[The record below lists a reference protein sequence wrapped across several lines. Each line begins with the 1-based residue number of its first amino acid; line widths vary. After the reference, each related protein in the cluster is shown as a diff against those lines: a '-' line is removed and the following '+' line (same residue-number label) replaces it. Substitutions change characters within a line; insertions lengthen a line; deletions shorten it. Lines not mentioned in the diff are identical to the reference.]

1 LGQFS
6 EIHGEPGK
14 FSIPFKHVFMSE
26 IFTFHCVE
34 VSVEVRTDVGVGEQ
48 DLLRAHEI
56 DNTCE

>member
-1 LGQFS
+1 
-6 EIHGEPGK
+6 
-14 FSIPFKHVFMSE
+14 MSE

>member
-1 LGQFS
+1 MGQFS

-14 FSIPFKHVFMSE
+14 FSIPLKHVFMSE
-26 IFTFHCVE
+26 IFTFHC
-34 VSVEVRTDVGVGEQ
+34 VEVRTDVGVGEQ